1 MLALKDVFGVW
12 ANNKL
17 TSNPRAVFIMYRIQE
32 TNYGSRLH
40 KDHSLKH
47 TVKEVF
53 VVCEVCAV
61 L

>member
-1 MLALKDVFGVW
+1 M
-12 ANNKL
+12 
-17 TSNPRAVFIMYRIQE
+17 FIAYRIQE